1 MSGSIGVTKFA
12 PSTKF
17 IVAVYMV
24 EISIGLLIVVLLI
37 AMEAA

>member
-1 MSGSIGVTKFA
+1 MSESIGVIKFA

-24 EISIGLLIVVLLI
+24 EISIGLLIVVWLLSG
-37 AMEAA
+37 ATP